1 MQIAIEN
8 PDQPDV
14 IQLIDDLDAYQKP
27 LYPPESHYG
36 IDIAALSAANVLFA
50 VARDE
55 AGTAIGC
62 GAIVMEPGYGELK
75 RMYVRPENR
84 GQGVAAKV
92 LAFLEARG
100 DDAGLCDVQAGDGR
114 EPARGAVVLC
124 ALGLRAAR
132 TLRAV
137 SGRSA
142 ECFHAEGRGLRPPCP
157 GAACAYKRCCK
168 T

>member
-55 AGTAIGC
+55 NGAAVGC

-92 LAFLEARG
+92 LAFLEGEAMAKGCAMFRLETGVSQPEALSFYARSG
-100 DDAGLCDVQAGDGR
+100 YARRERFGRYPEDPLSVFMQKDAG
-114 EPARGAVVLC
+114 
-124 ALGLRAAR
+124 
-132 TLRAV
+132 
-137 SGRSA
+137 
-142 ECFHAEGRGLRPPCP
+142 
-157 GAACAYKRCCK
+157 
-168 T
+168 